1 MALVTGGLHY
11 PVPDGIGRGLE
22 LPCQLLGRLP
32 AAHQLYEPVPELG
45 RVCTTC
51 LGHGDL
57 LASSEDRCP
66 PNRGNSTVD
75 HVALTLANLH
85 HVDRPRPV
93 FVPNSAAWRATCATL
108 ALQISFLPGMQVD
121 V

>member
-1 MALVTGGLHY
+1 VVCTALGARTLVTGGLHY
-11 PVPDGIGRGLE
+11 PVRDGIGRGLE

-66 PNRGNSTVD
+66 PNRVNSRGD
-75 HVALTLANLH
+75 LAERVAT
-85 HVDRPRPV
+85 
-93 FVPNSAAWRATCATL
+93 RARRA
-108 ALQISFLPGMQVD
+108 QVITR
-121 V
+121 

>member
-57 LASSEDRCP
+57 LPSSEDRCP
-66 PNRGNSTVD
+66 PNRVTPRGTVG
-75 HVALTLANLH
+75 
-85 HVDRPRPV
+85 R
-93 FVPNSAAWRATCATL
+93 AWRPAIEPRARTRGCAARRKRRPWTSW
-108 ALQISFLPGMQVD
+108 SFN
-121 V
+121 